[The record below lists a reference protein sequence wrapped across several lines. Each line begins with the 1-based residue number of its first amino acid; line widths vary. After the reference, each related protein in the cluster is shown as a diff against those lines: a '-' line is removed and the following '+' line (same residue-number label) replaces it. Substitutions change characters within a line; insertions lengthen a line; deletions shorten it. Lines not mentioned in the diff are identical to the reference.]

1 MCQKCLAVGS
11 LAVGIQNHHNSSMNV
26 TVFLATHKSRRNE
39 TTQASAGCMSTAQV
53 WPIPASASASAYSIQ
68 NSRNLRQEPMTF
80 LVSLPFSSGPRLK
93 PNSSKLPCL
102 YILTGSEKMFW
113 TVKVPPLALL
123 RIVVFGT
130 GDVGLIP
137 ITKTPRWCCWGHMPQ
152 SRIMAHM
159 PAKIRGHPACAQP
172 AFANCR
178 MARLGVKSFLV
189 VKHS

>member
-1 MCQKCLAVGS
+1 
-11 LAVGIQNHHNSSMNV
+11 MNILLGAEV
-26 TVFLATHKSRRNE
+26 E
-39 TTQASAGCMSTAQV
+39 TQQ
-53 WPIPASASASAYSIQ
+53 
-68 NSRNLRQEPMTF
+68 
-80 LVSLPFSSGPRLK
+80 LK
-93 PNSSKLPCL
+93 TTLTL
-102 YILTGSEKMFW
+102 YINRFLKNVLASESS
-113 TVKVPPLALL
+113 PLALL
-123 RIVVFGT
+123 RIVVLGT

-159 PAKIRGHPACAQP
+159 PAKIRGPPACAQP